1 MRTRI
6 NINGVITSSEE
17 ARISVL
23 DHGLLFGDSVYETMR
38 TYGGKPFLFSR
49 HFARLERSA
58 AGIDLKLPWSKSKT
72 REEILRTM
80 LFFLH
85 GEWVPSSAQGV
96 KPDESRIRLMITRG
110 VGELAPDIE
119 TCTDPTAIIIVVPL
133 ARVPDSVY
141 EQGVDVVISSVR
153 RSARFADIK
162 SGSLIHQVLAR
173 REAKSKQAYEAILL
187 TADDKLSD
195 GITSNIYMVR
205 NGTLLTPSH
214 DAGIVEGITRGVLLD
229 IALEMGVQVVEGL
242 FDVGDIAEADE
253 MFLTSS
259 TREIVPIARVDGKP
273 VGNGAPGPVTLMLL
287 REYRAAIERLS
298 AED

>member
-1 MRTRI
+1 MRTCI
-6 NINGVITSSEE
+6 NINSVITLPDD

-38 TYGGKPFLFSR
+38 TYDGKPFLFSR

-72 REEILRTM
+72 REEILRTI
-80 LFFLH
+80 LFPLH

-96 KPDESRIRLMITRG
+96 RTAEMRIRLMITRG
-110 VGELAPDIE
+110 VGELEPDIE
-119 TCTDPTAIIIVVPL
+119 TCTDPTAIIIIVPL
-133 ARVPDSVY
+133 APVPAWVY
-141 EQGVDVVISSVR
+141 ERGVDVVISSVR
-153 RSARFADIK
+153 RSNRFADIK

-187 TADDKLSD
+187 TADEKLSD
-195 GITSNIYMVR
+195 GITSNMYMVR

-229 IALEMGVQVVEGL
+229 LALEMGLQVVEGL
-242 FDVGDIAEADE
+242 FDVGEIAEAHE

-259 TREIVPIARVDGKP
+259 TREVVPIARVDGKP
-273 VGNGAPGPVTLMLL
+273 IGNGQPGPVTLMLL
-287 REYRAAIERLS
+287 HEYRAAVARLA